1 MFAQRSIS
9 TLNIHFSHTEE
20 SHFNP
25 VRFKIFE
32 TSVSAPP
39 PQKKKKHKIKAK

>member
-25 VRFKIFE
+25 VSFWIFE
-32 TSVSAPP
+32 TSVSVPP
-39 PQKKKKHKIKAK
+39 PQRKENNLQNKF